1 MRRKKLKINA
11 VRWLLTIIN
20 LAGIF
25 LIAGNRYLGYIDLN
39 IPVVPYLL
47 ILAYGIVSMV
57 LIKGY
62 SDHKLKNMYL
72 HCSMD
77 DIDEMTGTEFE
88 VYLYY
93 KFRKQGY
100 RVKLTPVS
108 GDYGA
113 DLVLKKKREK
123 IVVQAKRY
131 QRDVGIAAVQEV
143 IGSIAYY
150 EADRGLV
157 VTNSF
162 FTLNAINLAAA
173 NDILLWDRRALI
185 TCLIKEEEDLETY
198 EENRNELESVRYCP
212 VCGKKLVH
220 RKGPYGQFLGCSGYP
235 KCSYTEPVSDQLP

>member
-1 MRRKKLKINA
+1 MRKKRLKINA

-20 LAGIF
+20 LAGIL
-25 LIAGNRYLGYIDLN
+25 LIAGNRYTGYLKFN
-39 IPVVPYLL
+39 IPVIPYVW
-47 ILAYGIVSMV
+47 ILAYGIISMV
-57 LIKGY
+57 LIKGC
-62 SDHKLKNMYL
+62 SDRKLKNMYL
-72 HCSMD
+72 HCGMD
-77 DIDEMTGTEFE
+77 DIDEMTGIEFE
-88 VYLYY
+88 VYLYH

-100 RVKLTPVS
+100 KVKLTPVS

-143 IGSIAYY
+143 IGSIAFY

-162 FTLNAINLAAA
+162 FTPNAINLAAA

-185 TCLIKEEEDLETY
+185 TCLIKEEDSLETY
-198 EENRNELESVRYCP
+198 EENLDEPDSARYCP

-235 KCSYTEPVSDQLP
+235 KCSYTEPVSDNEL